1 MTRFLGQDSAL
12 RRLPVAL
19 LSGFLGS
26 GKTTLINALLRDPRM
41 AGTAVAVNEFGAVPL
56 DHELIDHGADRT
68 VVLAN
73 GCLCCNLAGDMEQAV
88 MRLFSRR
95 QAGDVP
101 AFSRLLIEPSGLSDP
116 APIMQAILR
125 NPVMSRMF
133 RLEAVVTTVDAVF
146 AEAQWKRHPETRK
159 QVALADQLVITK
171 PDLVDAESLAG
182 LPRLLRRTNQNA
194 GIYVAQ
200 QGGADASLLFPAT
213 FFSPSAEPSRVA
225 RSGFWADDVGDSS
238 HLDRLQSVAL
248 TADVALSWQDFDAWL
263 RGIRLEYSEQILR
276 LKGLLNIAGV
286 SGLVEVQGVHHVL
299 SAPVALQ
306 RSSGG
311 ERQSRLVFIVENLS
325 GEILRDRWRDF
336 LLVNALSVTPL
347 SH

>member
-95 QAGDVP
+95 AAGDVP

-125 NPVMSRMF
+125 NPVMSRAF

-159 QVALADQLVITK
+159 QVALADALVITK
-171 PDLVDAESLAG
+171 PDLVDAEALAG
-182 LPRLLRRTNQNA
+182 LPGSLRHMNQTA
-194 GIYVAQ
+194 RIHVAQ

-213 FFSPSAEPSRVA
+213 FFSPSMGPSSMA
-225 RSGFWADDVGDSS
+225 RSGFWADDFGDGS
-238 HLDRLQSVAL
+238 HLDRIQSVAL
-248 TADVALSWQDFDAWL
+248 TADVALSWPVFDGWL
-263 RGIRLEYSEQILR
+263 RGIRLEYAEQILR
-276 LKGLLNIAGV
+276 LKGLLNVAGAPGLIA
-286 SGLVEVQGVHHVL
+286 VQGVHHVL
-299 SAPVALQ
+299 HAPVELARCDGDSQ
-306 RSSGG
+306 R
-311 ERQSRLVFIVENLS
+311 SRLVFIVEDMS
-325 GEILRDRWRDF
+325 GDVLCERWGEF
-336 LLVNALSVTPL
+336 LALNVAAT
-347 SH
+347 